1 MRAVVIF
8 ILLLIVVLVPSGYY
22 LYKRRQELNKPI
34 VPPPEPTPSEPD
46 VPNEPVIT
54 NNQVKLMICADNFG
68 DLKIDNAESIPFGDD
83 WTLGGKVI
91 DLTIPSNVKPI
102 IQAYVRN
109 AGGPGMFCGS
119 YSVNGGP
126 QIPLPVVS
134 VADTNGVQKALS
146 DPAQTWGDPW
156 NVLKA
161 VQSDRY
167 WWSADNCMECTN
179 VFTISIPGIT
189 N

>member
-34 VPPPEPTPSEPD
+34 VPPEPTPSEPD

-54 NNQVKLMICADNFG
+54 NNEVKLMLSGDNLSE
-68 DLKIDNAESIPFGDD
+68 LKIDNQVIPFGND
-83 WTLGGKVI
+83 WVNGGTVI
-91 DLTIPSNVKPI
+91 NFTIPSNVKPI
-102 IQAYVRN
+102 IQAYVQN
-109 AGGPGMFCGS
+109 TGGPGMFCGS

-126 QIPLPVVS
+126 QIPLQVVS
-134 VADTNGVQKALS
+134 VADTNGIEKALS
-146 DPAQTWGDPW
+146 DPAQVWGNPW